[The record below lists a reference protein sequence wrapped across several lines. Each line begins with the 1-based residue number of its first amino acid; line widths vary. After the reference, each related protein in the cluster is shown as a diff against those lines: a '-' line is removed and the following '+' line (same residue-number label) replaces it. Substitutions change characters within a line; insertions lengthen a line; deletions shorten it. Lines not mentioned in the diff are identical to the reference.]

1 MKIYI
6 HKLLL
11 FILFSHNSYGQIGTW
26 MAGDRHHP
34 ELTWRTVS
42 TKNFNIHYH
51 DGLEKT
57 ARKSAKIAENV
68 IPILME
74 QMNLDSVPKIDITL
88 TREDEFENA
97 FAVRS
102 TYQTFIWVEQNDMTL
117 WLEKDKWLETVIA
130 HELQHVLFFE
140 KTKTWIPSP
149 MDVFTQNIPAWAV
162 EGIAEY
168 MTESW
173 RPYRAE
179 LEHKRHVIVNP
190 NKRNIWDPHADGFSK
205 LLYWSDRFGDSTI
218 VKVLE
223 YRNEAGL
230 YNFEEAFKKING
242 ISVKRFVEDWRIL
255 MNTYYYGYRS
265 QKETYQEMGKVF
277 TLPIKK
283 VQSFSFHSDS
293 SQIALL
299 GLYDDNRMDTSLII
313 AERDTSK
320 EAKRYN
326 TWLKDIEK
334 IKKKEKKTKKDS
346 SRLKKKYKEK
356 ILWKKTEVDFGRFHP
371 SISWSPSGD
380 KVAYSKYHYAK
391 ENQSLVYDIKVYDKV
406 SKTDKWVTSSM
417 RARYPV
423 WINNSKLAFVS
434 VNKDTSNIFI
444 SNGNETIQQL
454 TNFKEN
460 TQIMYLSVSP
470 DFNSLAF
477 SMSPSNGN
485 IDIYSL
491 DLETRKL
498 KRVTENIAADTRP
511 VWHSD
516 GTAISFTSH
525 RNGVPNVYTANLSNG
540 KVTNNTDSGDGIITK
555 QWMPKEDALLLQ
567 SAINTTDSIR
577 LVKIDPFR
585 KPRSLEFSISNHFKS
600 WKNAGPDVSFV
611 HSTPSDTISISKP
624 QDYKFWKTMR
634 RGQVLLLPPS
644 FGLAT
649 WVDAMSKNIFA
660 FSYFLNDQNLNNSG
674 FLFQYMTFNFGPT
687 VMVTASRN
695 SYMFGGLSFRLYDEN
710 NIFQYQNGVSLALE
724 FPKNFSKSLSS
735 NHIFALSASL
745 YDHVVGSKFL
755 NNGDVY
761 LKPNNNFK
769 NLPYPE
775 SGKEGLFSLYYIWK
789 SIRPHKWNMSVPLQ
803 GFGINIKYDYGDS
816 SFFGDFSYSRIKMDS
831 FANIPISMGP
841 IKSAVYLRA
850 KSIKQSGSPPSQ
862 YYVGLTNDQPIYLN
876 GLGDMSSMIPENHNP
891 RGWKGFAIGDQLIYG
906 TAEYRLPVI
915 PQTLSFNLISDYAN
929 VWNKGSQIKEVW
941 TYGYEFRISLGP
953 VSISAGDA
961 QTNND
966 WKNKE
971 NPERYYRLTLV
982 NPF

>member
-1 MKIYI
+1 MVN
-6 HKLLL
+6 L
-11 FILFSHNSYGQIGTW
+11 
-26 MAGDRHHP
+26 AGH
-34 ELTWRTVS
+34 
-42 TKNFNIHYH
+42 
-51 DGLEKT
+51 
-57 ARKSAKIAENV
+57 
-68 IPILME
+68 
-74 QMNLDSVPKIDITL
+74 
-88 TREDEFENA
+88 
-97 FAVRS
+97 
-102 TYQTFIWVEQNDMTL
+102 
-117 WLEKDKWLETVIA
+117 
-130 HELQHVLFFE
+130 
-140 KTKTWIPSP
+140 
-149 MDVFTQNIPAWAV
+149 
-162 EGIAEY
+162 
-168 MTESW
+168 
-173 RPYRAE
+173 
-179 LEHKRHVIVNP
+179 
-190 NKRNIWDPHADGFSK
+190 
-205 LLYWSDRFGDSTI
+205 
-218 VKVLE
+218 
-223 YRNEAGL
+223 
-230 YNFEEAFKKING
+230 
-242 ISVKRFVEDWRIL
+242 ISL
-255 MNTYYYGYRS
+255 
-265 QKETYQEMGKVF
+265 
-277 TLPIKK
+277 
-283 VQSFSFHSDS
+283 H
-293 SQIALL
+293 
-299 GLYDDNRMDTSLII
+299 
-313 AERDTSK
+313 
-320 EAKRYN
+320 
-326 TWLKDIEK
+326 
-334 IKKKEKKTKKDS
+334 
-346 SRLKKKYKEK
+346 
-356 ILWKKTEVDFGRFHP
+356 
-371 SISWSPSGD
+371 
-380 KVAYSKYHYAK
+380 
-391 ENQSLVYDIKVYDKV
+391 
-406 SKTDKWVTSSM
+406 
-417 RARYPV
+417 
-423 WINNSKLAFVS
+423 
-434 VNKDTSNIFI
+434 
-444 SNGNETIQQL
+444 
-454 TNFKEN
+454 
-460 TQIMYLSVSP
+460 
-470 DFNSLAF
+470 
-477 SMSPSNGN
+477 
-485 IDIYSL
+485 
-491 DLETRKL
+491 
-498 KRVTENIAADTRP
+498 
-511 VWHSD
+511 
-516 GTAISFTSH
+516 
-525 RNGVPNVYTANLSNG
+525 NLSNG
-540 KVTNNTDSGDGIITK
+540 KVTNNTDSGDGVITK
-555 QWMPKEDALLLQ
+555 QWMPREDALLLQ

-577 LVKIDPFR
+577 LVKMDPFR
-585 KPRSLEFSISNHFKS
+585 KPSSLEFSISNHFKS

-862 YYVGLTNDQPIYLN
+862 YYVGLTTDQPIYLN